1 VWRFKLLNLPGRT
14 AGLHYGHYRRWL
26 LVWLVFILVAVLA
39 ALSPG
44 LFQWLLI
51 VVLFFGLCLIV
62 LMRSLGRAFE
72 AEERII
78 EAVQTGNE
86 VLVAS
91 ILADHPRAIRVRDKS
106 GDTLLHLAA
115 RIGDRDLIELLLFVG
130 AHPGA
135 VNARGQ
141 TAADVARSEGTR
153 QWLYTW
159 ERDK

>member
-1 VWRFKLLNLPGRT
+1 M
-14 AGLHYGHYRRWL
+14 
-26 LVWLVFILVAVLA
+26 VWLGFVMVAVLA

-51 VVLFFGLCLIV
+51 VLLFFGLCLIV

-78 EAVQTGNE
+78 EATLAGDE
-86 VLVAS
+86 ALVAS
-91 ILADHPRAIRVRDKS
+91 ILADNPRTIRVKDKG

-115 RIGDRDLIELLLFVG
+115 RNGDRDLIELLLFLG
-130 AHPGA
+130 ADPGA
-135 VNARGQ
+135 TNARRQ
-141 TAADVARSEGTR
+141 TPADVARSEGTR

-159 ERDK
+159 ERKT